1 MRNGLA
7 FSISVHALILLLL
20 LFGLPFMRVKPPEE
34 PPMVSVELVQE
45 AKQTTTN
52 KVSPANKVEKQ
63 PQEETPPPPS
73 KPQTAPEPTPLP
85 EPPKLEAVD
94 TSTPDELQPPPEQ
107 KLDKPL
113 APPPKLAEL
122 DETAPKL
129 AVPQANIKPH
139 LAPAPTL
146 ADVEPK
152 VAALV
157 PPEKVDLKRPQ
168 PKPPARSFDAVLK
181 NLTKNPPQET
191 EADQPPQPVHT
202 TAHHA
207 SGAQVPVSAN
217 LTSAEMDA
225 LRQQLARCWNLP
237 TSAKNAQDLVVDLD
251 VTVNPDRT
259 VASAAIVD
267 QGRMSDPIYAAAA
280 RSALRA
286 VRAPEC
292 TPLELPPEKYQEWQS
307 MSIRFDPK
315 EMLGQ

>member
-1 MRNGLA
+1 MRNGFA
-7 FSISVHALILLLL
+7 FSIGVHALILLLL

-45 AKQTTTN
+45 SKQTTTN
-52 KVSPANKVEKQ
+52 KVSPVNKVEKQ
-63 PQEETPPPPS
+63 PQEETPPPPP

-85 EPPKLEAVD
+85 EPPKLETVD
-94 TSTPDELQPPPEQ
+94 TSTPEALQPPPEQ

-113 APPPKLAEL
+113 PAPPKIA
-122 DETAPKL
+122 DVSETAPRL
-129 AVPQANIKPH
+129 TVPQANIKPH
-139 LAPAPTL
+139 LTPAPTL
-146 ADVEPK
+146 TEVDTQ

-157 PPEKVDLKRPQ
+157 PPAKVDLKRPQ
-168 PKPPARSFDAVLK
+168 PKTPPKSFDAVLK

-191 EADQPPQPVHT
+191 EPDTPPQPTRT
-202 TAHHA
+202 TPHRA
-207 SGAQVPVSAN
+207 SGAQAPVSAN

-225 LRQQLARCWNLP
+225 LRQQLGRCWNLP
-237 TSAKNAQDLVVDLD
+237 ASAKNAQDLVIDLD
-251 VTVNPDRT
+251 VTVNADRT

-267 QGRMSDPIYAAAA
+267 ESRMSDPIYAAAA

-286 VRAPEC
+286 VRSPEC
-292 TPLELPPEKYQEWQS
+292 TPLELPPEKYREWQS